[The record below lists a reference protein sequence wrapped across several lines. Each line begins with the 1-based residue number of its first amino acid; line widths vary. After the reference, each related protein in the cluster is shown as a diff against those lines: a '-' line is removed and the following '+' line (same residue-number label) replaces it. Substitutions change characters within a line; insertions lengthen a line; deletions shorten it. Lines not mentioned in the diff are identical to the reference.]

1 MATKKSAAE
10 NKDTEIE
17 TSPAVDETL
26 AQPTEEEAPKARKKG
41 KEEKI
46 TAVEDLPGVGSKT
59 AEKLAAAGYID
70 MLAVAAASPAE
81 IAAITEIGEATCA
94 KIINA
99 AREQLEI
106 GFEPASQLL
115 EKRKKVGRVKT
126 GSKTLDDLLGGG
138 VQTQAITESFAAFGS
153 GKSQLGFQLAVNATL
168 PVEKGGLD
176 GSVAFI
182 DTENTFRPERII
194 QLADARGIS
203 QDEILS
209 KIIIARA
216 YNSDHQMLLVDQ
228 IEEMINNGKK
238 IKLIVVDSITSH
250 FRAEFM
256 GRGTLADRQ
265 QKLNR
270 HLHRLQRLADVY
282 NLIVYITNQVSAK
295 PDSFWGPS
303 VEAIGGNVLAHA
315 ATYRMF
321 LRKSKGTKRVAKL
334 IDSPDLPEG
343 EAVFQVT
350 EKGIEDIEEE

>member
-1 MATKKSAAE
+1 MAKKSATE

-17 TSPAVDETL
+17 TSPAVEETI
-26 AQPTEEEAPKARKKG
+26 AQPAEEESPKPKKK

-59 AEKLAAAGYID
+59 AEKLAAAGYVD

-94 KIINA
+94 KIIIS

-115 EKRKKVGRVKT
+115 EKRKKVGRIKT

-168 PVEKGGLD
+168 PVEQGGLG

-282 NLIVYITNQVSAK
+282 NLVVYITNQVSAK
-295 PDSFWGPS
+295 PDAFWGPS